1 MAKSIIPR
9 KQIKLHPA
17 VMMRLEDFK
26 EVIHRHAS
34 PKSLRDPTKKPYR
47 MPMSWN
53 DFFTLIIADW
63 EGGRMK
69 CHCGAFYDC
78 QHCEIMSEVQH
89 KLVRDKLNN
98 GD

>member
-1 MAKSIIPR
+1 
-9 KQIKLHPA
+9 
-17 VMMRLEDFK
+17 
-26 EVIHRHAS
+26 
-34 PKSLRDPTKKPYR
+34 
-47 MPMSWN
+47 
-53 DFFTLIIADW
+53 
-63 EGGRMK
+63 MK